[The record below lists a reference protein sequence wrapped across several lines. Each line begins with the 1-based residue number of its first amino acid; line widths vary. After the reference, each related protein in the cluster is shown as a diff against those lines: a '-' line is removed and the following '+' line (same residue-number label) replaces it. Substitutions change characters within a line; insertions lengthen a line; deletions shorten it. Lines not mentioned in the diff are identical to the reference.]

1 MMQVSA
7 KLTADEK
14 EMVAALR
21 RARDERE
28 KMRGST
34 RATGQS
40 ARDAATG
47 TGQMTR
53 AQQTGAAATARA
65 RDEAGRS
72 TRAQAAS
79 TRASDRLRLAKSRT
93 RSETVRATAATQAF
107 SGAMSN
113 AAASE
118 ALING
123 PLGGVA
129 SRFSTI
135 ASLSGRM
142 NLALVGSVVGVS
154 ALTLAATRAIRAFS
168 DYERQQLTLQG
179 ALNATGFAAGRT
191 ADQINATARRIAV
204 DTLASS
210 REVRA
215 AAATLLTFRSVA
227 GETFDR
233 TLELSQDLAASGFG
247 TLEGNAVQLGKALE
261 DPIAGLSA
269 LTRVGVSFSPLQKE
283 MIRNFAET
291 GRLAEAQ
298 KVILDA
304 VAGQVGG
311 TGAAAGGGL
320 AGGFDLLS
328 ENMTRFF
335 EIIGE
340 RLNDGSRLSEFLLLV
355 GQGVGQINNLLDDT
369 VTDTDRS
376 REIVAENERL
386 IELLDERQRVLDQL
400 AQARAQGDAG
410 LELSLSNILRFVDQ
424 RVADSEASL
433 ERLTGVARASAEEEM
448 DVARK
453 SAEAQAQIAK
463 ERVDGVMDELAREI
477 EEVRRSEL
485 ANAQRAAQLKAG
497 VAADSEAGQAIAALV
512 AEIFAEKEASEQ
524 AARAAEERSRAEER
538 AREAVEELRESLSA
552 EIDVMRTADPVLREM
567 IRLRGALAGATDEE
581 RAAIEGL
588 IAVKRVEAAL
598 GDSRTELDRLRDRVA
613 AARDRSTAEARFG
626 KGPARGAEREAFLL
640 AANEERRLRA
650 AGLEGAELS
659 AAVARIRA
667 EAEAALGTA
676 PDAFFGTGE
685 RKRGGAG
692 RVKKEVDIVTKV
704 FEEFGQ
710 RFGGTMEFSCRQIE
724 EWRTTTIAQLQAA
737 GMGHE
742 RYAEMVNDI
751 ARDRLREAYEQDLQN
766 RDDWQAGIER
776 GLNDVF
782 GTQITMADIAEDTIK
797 TAFSGM
803 EDAFVSLAKTGKLE
817 TGDMVDFVLRQLFR
831 LGAAAASGTLSS
843 AGGGI
848 FGNLLSAIFGGFGGV
863 TTQASTAAAG
873 FPPVFDGNT
882 GQIVLPVFHDGG
894 LVRDGQASRLV
905 NPAVFAG
912 ARRLHIGGLAGNEV
926 PAILEDDER
935 VMTLAQ
941 QQATAATIR
950 GLAQLSTAP
959 RGPSA
964 GGTGEVALNLSVNVV
979 GAEGEP
985 RVETSQNGDQIELDI
1000 IFNEV
1005 EGRLGRNIA
1014 QGRGLAPVIGHRFN
1028 IRGGV

>member
-21 RARDERE
+21 RARDEME

-65 RDEAGRS
+65 RDEAGRLTGAQEAL
-72 TRAQAAS
+72 TR
-79 TRASDRLRLAKSRT
+79 AKSRT
-93 RSETVRATAATQAF
+93 RTETVRATGATQAF
-107 SGAMSN
+107 SVAMSN
-113 AAASE
+113 AAASA

-142 NLALVGSVVGVS
+142 NMALVGSVVGVS
-154 ALTLAATRAIRAFS
+154 ALALAATRAIRAFS

-179 ALNATGFAAGRT
+179 VLNATGFAAGRT

-269 LTRVGVSFSPLQKE
+269 LTRVGVSFSPLQKD

-298 KVILDA
+298 KLILEG
-304 VAGQVGG
+304 VAGQVVG

-320 AGGFDLLS
+320 AGGFDLLN
-328 ENMTRFF
+328 ENLSRFW

-340 RLNDGSRLSEFLLLV
+340 NLNNGSRFSEILAQMGRGLGRINDALTSDQDDIDLV
-355 GQGVGQINNLLDDT
+355 LRIADEN
-369 VTDTDRS
+369 DR
-376 REIVAENERL
+376 
-386 IELLDERQRVLDQL
+386 LDELREDRQRVLDQL
-400 AQARAQGDAG
+400 AQASAQGDAG
-410 LELSLSNILRFVDQ
+410 LELSLSNILRVVDQ
-424 RVADSEASL
+424 RIADSEATI
-433 ERLTGVARASAEEEM
+433 ERLIGVSRATLEEQTAA
-448 DVARK
+448 ARK
-453 SAEAQAQIAK
+453 SADAQVQIAK
-463 ERVDGVMDELAREI
+463 DRVDGVMDELAREL

-497 VAADSEAGQAIAALV
+497 VAADSEAGQAIAARV
-512 AEIFAEKEASEQ
+512 AEIFAEKEANEA
-524 AARAAEERSRAEER
+524 AARASEERSRAEER
-538 AREAVEELRESLSA
+538 AREALDELRASLST
-552 EIDVMRTADPVLREM
+552 EIEMMRSADPVLREM
-567 IRLRGALAGATDEE
+567 IRLRGALAGATDDE

-588 IAVKRVEAAL
+588 IATRRVEAAL
-598 GDSRTELDRLRDRVA
+598 GDSRTELDRLRERVA
-613 AARDRSTAEARFG
+613 AARDRATAEARFG
-626 KGPARGAEREAFLL
+626 KGAARGAEREAFLI
-640 AANEERRLRA
+640 ASAEERRLRA
-650 AGLEGAELS
+650 AGLEGAELA
-659 AAVARIRA
+659 AAVERIRA
-667 EAEAALGTA
+667 EAEAALASA
-676 PDAFFGTGE
+676 PEAFFGTGA
-685 RKRGGAG
+685 KG
-692 RVKKEVDIVTKV
+692 RVKKEVDILAKT

-710 RFGGTMEFSCRQIE
+710 RFGGTMDFQKRQIE
-724 EWRTTTIAQLQAA
+724 TWRVTTIEQLRAA
-737 GMGHE
+737 GFGHE
-742 RYAEMVNDI
+742 RYARMVDEI
-751 ARDRLREAYEQDLQN
+751 ARDRLREAYAEDLQN
-766 RDDWQAGIER
+766 RDDWQAGVER
-776 GLNDVF
+776 GLNDIF
-782 GTQITMADIAEDTIK
+782 GAQLTMADIAEDTIK
-797 TAFSGM
+797 AAFGSM
-803 EDAFVSLAKTGKLE
+803 EDAFVSLARTGKIE
-817 TGDMVDFVLRQLFR
+817 TADLVDFALRQLFR
-831 LGAAAASGTLSS
+831 LAAATATGNLGR

-848 FGNLLSAIFGGFGGV
+848 IGNFIGGLFGGGIGV
-863 TTQASTAAAG
+863 STQASTAAAG
-873 FPPVFDGNT
+873 LPSVFDGNT
-882 GQIVLPVFHDGG
+882 GQIALPVFHDGG
-894 LVRDGQASRLV
+894 PVRDGRATRVV
-905 NPAVFAG
+905 NPALFDG

-935 VMTLAQ
+935 VLTLAQ
-941 QQATAATIR
+941 QQSTAATIR
-950 GLAQLSTAP
+950 GLAALADAP
-959 RGPSA
+959 RAGPQA
-964 GGTGEVALNLSVNVV
+964 MAAPNVNVTV
-979 GAEGEP
+979 IGARGEEP
-985 RVETSQNGDQIELDI
+985 EVSARQNGPDLDI
-1000 IFNEV
+1000 DIVFREV

-1014 QGRGLAPVIGHRFN
+1014 QGRGLAPAIAARFN

>member
-21 RARDERE
+21 RARDEME
-28 KMRGST
+28 KVRGST

-47 TGQMTR
+47 TGQLTR

-65 RDEAGRS
+65 RIEAERS

-79 TRASDRLRLAKSRT
+79 TQASDRLRLAKSRT
-93 RSETVRATAATQAF
+93 RTETVRATAATQAF

-113 AAASE
+113 AAASA

-129 SRFSTI
+129 SRFSTV

-154 ALTLAATRAIRAFS
+154 ALSLAATRAIRSFA

-215 AAATLLTFRSVA
+215 AATALLTFRSVA

-261 DPIAGLSA
+261 DPLTGLTA
-269 LTRVGVSFSPLQKE
+269 LTRVGVSFSPVQKE
-283 MIRNFAET
+283 LIRNFAET

-298 KVILDA
+298 KVILEG
-304 VAGQVGG
+304 VAAQVAG

-340 RLNDGSRLSEFLLLV
+340 NLNNGSRFSEVLALV
-355 GQGVGQINNLLDDT
+355 GQGVGQINDLLDAA

-376 REIVAENERL
+376 REIVGENERL
-386 IELLDERQRVLDQL
+386 LELLNERQRVLDQL
-400 AQARAQGDAG
+400 EQARGQGDAG

-424 RVADSEASL
+424 RVATSEAAL
-433 ERLTGVARASAEEEM
+433 ERLTGVARASADEQA

-463 ERVDGVMDELAREI
+463 ERVDSVFSELDREI

-497 VAADSEAGQAIAALV
+497 VAADSEAGAAIAARV
-512 AEIFAEKEASEQ
+512 AELFAEREASEA
-524 AARAAEERSRAEER
+524 AARATDERRQAGAR
-538 AREAVEELRESLSA
+538 AREAVEDLLGSLRG
-552 EIDVMRTADPVLREM
+552 EIEVMRSADPVMREM
-567 IRLRGALAGATDEE
+567 IRLRGELAGATDDE

-598 GDSRTELDRLRDRVA
+598 GDSRTEIDRLRDRVA
-613 AARDRSTAEARFG
+613 GARDRATAEARFG
-626 KGPARGAEREAFLL
+626 NGPARGAEREAFLL
-640 AANEERRLRA
+640 AASEERRLRA
-650 AGLEGAELS
+650 AGLEGAELQ
-659 AAVARIRA
+659 AAVSRIRA
-667 EAEAALGTA
+667 EAEAALASA

-685 RKRGGAG
+685 RERGGAAAG
-692 RVKKEVDIVTKV
+692 RVREEVDIVSKV

-710 RFGGTMEFSCRQIE
+710 RFGGTMEFQQRQIE
-724 EWRTTTIAQLQAA
+724 DWRATTIAQLRAA
-737 GMGHE
+737 GFGHE

-751 ARDRLREAYEQDLQN
+751 ARDRLKEAYEQDLQN

-782 GTQITMADIAEDTIK
+782 GAQITMAEVAEETVK
-797 TAFSGM
+797 ATFSGM

-817 TGDMVDFVLRQLFR
+817 TADMVDFVLRQLFR
-831 LGAAAASGTLSS
+831 LGAAAAAGNLSS

-848 FGNLLSAIFGGFGGV
+848 FGNIFGGLFNGLFSGP
-863 TTQASTAAAG
+863 APGSTASILHEGGIAG
-873 FPPVFDGNT
+873 VDGST
-882 GQIVLPVFHDGG
+882 
-894 LVRDGQASRLV
+894 RLV
-905 NPAVFAG
+905 SPTVFAG

-950 GLAQLSTAP
+950 GLARLSTAP

-964 GGTGEVALNLSVNVV
+964 GGTGQVALNLSVNVV

-985 RVETSQNGDQIELDI
+985 RVESRQNGDQIELDI

-1014 QGRGLAPVIGHRFN
+1014 QGRGLAPVIGQRFN
-1028 IRGGV
+1028 IRGGL